1 MVKPDCEDLIFPFAN
16 ASTAGIGTIST
27 YKWDFGNG
35 RKSGQRN
42 ENILYPDSGTYKV
55 NLIVTNS
62 YGCRDTNAQNLRVY
76 PRAIADF
83 KYDPYIPLMTQNVA
97 FTNNSKI
104 DTKWSWDFGDGYYD
118 LVRDPQHIY
127 KMYGNYNITLIADN
141 QYGCADTMTKSIKV
155 KSIPLYWFPTAFT
168 PKNSDGT
175 NDYFGLY
182 SPLTVSNYKLIIYNR
197 YGQQIFEAKD
207 QSALWDGFVN
217 GELCQGGVYIYDATF
232 KNPENELQH
241 FSGSVTLL
249 R

>member
-1 MVKPDCEDLIFPFAN
+1 
-16 ASTAGIGTIST
+16 
-27 YKWDFGNG
+27 
-35 RKSGQRN
+35 
-42 ENILYPDSGTYKV
+42 
-55 NLIVTNS
+55 
-62 YGCRDTNAQNLRVY
+62 
-76 PRAIADF
+76 
-83 KYDPYIPLMTQNVA
+83 MTENVA

-141 QYGCADTMTKSIKV
+141 QYGCPDTMTKSIKV

-217 GELCQGGVYIYDATF
+217 GELCQSGVYIYDATF